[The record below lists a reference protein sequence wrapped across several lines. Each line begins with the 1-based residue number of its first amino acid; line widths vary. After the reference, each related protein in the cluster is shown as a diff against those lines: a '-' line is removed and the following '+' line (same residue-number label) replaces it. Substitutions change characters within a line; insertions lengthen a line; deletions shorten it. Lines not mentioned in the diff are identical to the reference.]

1 MALEEQSESSFTIV
15 FLSCMIAIITTSIFT
30 SVVQDSIIKPRLYDG
45 SVNELGRYSMTFDA
59 YNHIAEK
66 SDNAFI
72 AIGSSK
78 MREALDGILIG
89 EKFNNTF
96 DFYNLAVAGDRPYVR
111 MLEIEAIIDANP
123 RYVIFEIGPNTL
135 SSLST
140 PVPESTLSRMKHL
153 SSLGHVDFS
162 QYPESVLND
171 LDRDLLPT
179 SHLSQKEHI
188 ATYSL
193 EAIEDTIEIE
203 ILNEEQPWR
212 CEGKSANVRCVP
224 LPNNSTFDNYLKY
237 PTQFSNKL
245 ELVKAG
251 KSQWTLE
258 EYYGERL
265 DNYIKGSYHNP
276 EGLINKNQ
284 IAFEFMID
292 RLIQADIEVILV
304 GLPYNPVLLDRL
316 EDKKWEYY
324 NQTISN
330 YKNLETL
337 HVIDMLWDDD
347 WQEVHFND
355 YTHMSREGEILFAD
369 KLSVNISTLLEIPL
383 SVYESSDESNSC
395 YGNNEQFTI
404 EDRNLLI
411 EAEEYSF
418 CDFGKDGIDS
428 IWESES
434 SFTNYS
440 GEGYVAALPDDG
452 NNAFDTTN
460 GPLVG
465 YNITVQTNGTHHV
478 WVRFAASNGGGD
490 SIHLG
495 LNGNPLT
502 YGGVGFGTPDNNA
515 WNWKKIEV
523 NITSIGNNS
532 IEVWMREDGVMID
545 SILITTDLSYDPR
558 KVSNS

>member
-59 YNHIAEK
+59 YNHIAEE

-89 EKFNNTF
+89 EKFNNSF

-111 MLEIEAIIDANP
+111 MLEIEAIIAANP
-123 RYVIFEIGPNTL
+123 KYVIFEVGPNTF

-140 PVPESTLSRMKHL
+140 PVPDSTLSRMKHL

-188 ATYSL
+188 AAYTL

-203 ILNEEQPWR
+203 ILNEDQPWR

-265 DNYIKGSYHNP
+265 DNYIQGSYHNP
-276 EGLINKNQ
+276 EELINKNQ
-284 IAFEFMID
+284 IAFEYMIE
-292 RLIQADIEVILV
+292 RLIEVNIEVILV

-316 EDKKWEYY
+316 EDKQWEYY

-330 YKNLETL
+330 YRNLETL
-337 HVIDMLWDDD
+337 YVIDMLWDDD
-347 WQEVHFND
+347 WQESHFND

-369 KLSVNISTLLEIPL
+369 KLSTNISKLLEIPIIL
-383 SVYESSDESNSC
+383 HEILEQNYNC

-404 EDRNLLI
+404 EEGNLLI

-418 CDFGKDGIDS
+418 CEFGKNGIDS
-428 IWESES
+428 IWEIES
-434 SFTNYS
+434 TFVNYS
-440 GEGYVAALPDDG
+440 GDGYVAALPDVG
-452 NNAFDTTN
+452 TNAFDTTN

-465 YNITVQTNGTHHV
+465 YNISVQTNGTHHI
-478 WVRFAASNGGGD
+478 WVSFAASNGGGD

-502 YGGVGFGTPDNNA
+502 YGGVGFGTADNNA

-523 NITSIGNNS
+523 NISSIGKNS
-532 IEVWMREDGVMID
+532 LEVWMREDGVMID
-545 SILITTDLSYDPR
+545 SIIITTDLSYDPR
-558 KVSNS
+558 KVSN

>member
-1 MALEEQSESSFTIV
+1 MKLEEQPKSSFTIV
-15 FLSCMIAIITTSIFT
+15 FLSCVVAIITTSIFT
-30 SVVQDSIIKPRLYDG
+30 SFIQDSFIKPRLYDG

-59 YNHIAEK
+59 YNHIAEE
-66 SDNAFI
+66 SDNSFI

-78 MREALDGILIG
+78 MREAFDGILIG
-89 EKFNNTF
+89 EKFNNSF

-111 MLEIEAIIDANP
+111 MLEIEAMIAANP
-123 RYVIFEIGPNTL
+123 NYVIFEIGPNTL
-135 SSLST
+135 SSLSS

-162 QYPESVLND
+162 QYPESVLNN
-171 LDRDLLPT
+171 LDRQLLPT
-179 SHLSQKEHI
+179 NYISQKEHI
-188 ATYSL
+188 ATYTL
-193 EAIEDTIEIE
+193 EAIENTIEIE
-203 ILNEEQPWR
+203 LFDEDPQWK
-212 CEGKSANVRCVP
+212 CQGKSANVRCVP

-292 RLIQADIEVILV
+292 RLIEADIEVILV

-316 EDKKWEYY
+316 EDKQWEYY

-383 SVYESSDESNSC
+383 NVYQSSDQSNSC
-395 YGNNEQFTI
+395 YGNNEQFTV
-404 EDRNLLI
+404 EDENLLI
-411 EAEEYSF
+411 EAEQYSF
-418 CDFGKDGIDS
+418 CEFGKEGIDS
-428 IWESES
+428 IWEIES

-460 GPLVG
+460 GPIVG
-465 YNITVQTNGTHHV
+465 YNITVQTNETHHV
-478 WVRFAASNGGGD
+478 WVRFAATNGGGD

-502 YGGVGFGTPDNNA
+502 YGGVGFGAPDNNA

-532 IEVWMREDGVMID
+532 IEVWMREDGVMVD

-558 KVSNS
+558 KVSN